1 LTRWVR
7 RRAEYELVGD
17 GEPPVDELSE
27 LSSHFPT
34 LTFEVEWEDPCH
46 GSLGCAVIVDGNR
59 SVLRL
64 DSLLGYSKQKFQ
76 EVYEERFQE
85 EWNDR
90 DDTAD
95 VALSLEILRIAAGRF
110 FGRSR
115 EEQNEGDGLRDVA
128 SRFARQVVQ
137 ESDNLSPFTGAGVVT
152 MESYQWDERSARF
165 PGDDHPTME
174 GINEQLLAILEG
186 FERPVQQD
194 ERSKWQTEGF
204 QVGDGDG
211 NLFRFRDK

>member
-1 LTRWVR
+1 MTEWVR
-7 RRAEYELVGD
+7 RRAEYELVCKG
-17 GEPPVDELSE
+17 GPPLDVLTE

-64 DSLLGYSKQKFQ
+64 DSLLGYSKEKFRK
-76 EVYEERFQE
+76 VYEERFQE
-85 EWNDR
+85 EWSDR
-90 DDTAD
+90 DDAAD
-95 VALSLEILRIAAGRF
+95 VALSLEILRIATGRF

-115 EEQNEGDGLRDVA
+115 DEQNEGDGLRDVA

-165 PGDDHPTME
+165 PGDDHPAIE
-174 GINEQLLAILEG
+174 GINERVLAILEG
-186 FERPVQQD
+186 LEPPLPQGERPKSQA
-194 ERSKWQTEGF
+194 EGF